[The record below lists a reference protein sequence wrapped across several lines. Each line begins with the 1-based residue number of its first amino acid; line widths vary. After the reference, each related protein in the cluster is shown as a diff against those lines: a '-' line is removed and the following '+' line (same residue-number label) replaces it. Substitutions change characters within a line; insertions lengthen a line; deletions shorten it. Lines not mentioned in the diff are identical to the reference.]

1 MKLLLHLEGLH
12 SAERNGFKLIS
23 VAWEFD
29 EGSFNLSKCINSIL
43 ACTNWRG
50 LHGNSIM

>member
-1 MKLLLHLEGLH
+1 M
-12 SAERNGFKLIS
+12 S

-29 EGSFNLSKCINSIL
+29 GGSFNLFKCINSTL